1 MQLHEHLN
9 QSINIRCTDGWI
21 DGWMDIW
28 RDQWMKHWIDRFK
41 HRWCIHAHSTARVC
55 FADFLRS
62 WPPSTDFPAEEDCPE
77 PAWLWQFQYAG
88 QMHALKSLAE
98 FRQKDARIFSQVWES
113 LRCHIFLCYIR
124 YIYIYLAC
132 WSFRWGEIWV
142 EVHSKNHPCVAWTSC
157 GPCGSQ
163 SKLQDAEL
171 RLFEISE
178 VGGSDPLWN
187 YVCLLM
193 VMVLWVFFLMTKW
206 SCKLSSGKNSLQV
219 YRLLWRLSEC
229 ITQFGKFLG
238 IPNVTLP
245 APDLK
250 TLAM

>member
-124 YIYIYLAC
+124 YIYIYISSLLIFQVGWNLGWSSFEKSSLCGLDELWPVWLTVQAARC
-132 WSFRWGEIWV
+132 WAAAVWDIWGGRKWSFM
-142 EVHSKNHPCVAWTSC
+142 
-157 GPCGSQ
+157 
-163 SKLQDAEL
+163 KLC
-171 RLFEISE
+171 LFAY
-178 VGGSDPLWN
+178 GYGFMGF
-187 YVCLLM
+187 LL
-193 VMVLWVFFLMTKW
+193 
-206 SCKLSSGKNSLQV
+206 
-219 YRLLWRLSEC
+219 
-229 ITQFGKFLG
+229 
-238 IPNVTLP
+238 
-245 APDLK
+245 DD
-250 TLAM
+250 

>member
-1 MQLHEHLN
+1 MHPCSFDSQGLLCWFPEVMATVNGFSCRRRLSRTRVAVAI
-9 QSINIRCTDGWI
+9 SICWANARAQKLGRVSPERC
-21 DGWMDIW
+21 
-28 RDQWMKHWIDRFK
+28 K
-41 HRWCIHAHSTARVC
+41 
-55 FADFLRS
+55 DF
-62 WPPSTDFPAEEDCPE
+62 FP
-77 PAWLWQFQYAG
+77 G
-88 QMHALKSLAE
+88 MRITQMS
-98 FRQKDARIFSQVWES
+98 
-113 LRCHIFLCYIR
+113 YISMLYKV